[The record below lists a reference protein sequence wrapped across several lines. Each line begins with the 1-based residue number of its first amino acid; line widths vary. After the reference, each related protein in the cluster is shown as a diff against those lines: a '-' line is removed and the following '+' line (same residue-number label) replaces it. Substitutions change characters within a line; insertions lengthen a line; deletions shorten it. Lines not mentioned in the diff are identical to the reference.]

1 MPFPLSPNHHSTV
14 PDHMPVRGEMKNS
27 TLVYLVLT
35 VAVFPFNNSGVF
47 SGEHLLLCTPKLATR
62 QGLHSTET
70 LFFFTPRLDMTSNN
84 WNSVTPYSTFKVN
97 TTVLSQRS
105 YVVEVSSDF
114 IFGCVFMTVVQ
125 AALTDCSATHEL
137 SVHAGS
143 VHSGLIAHNDH
154 STAEREAMDKAII
167 VITVMTRDWKWV
179 FRGLQ
184 WGWEPRQ
191 LNLEGRH
198 AACGLLL
205 ARGNGPHV

>member
-35 VAVFPFNNSGVF
+35 VAVFP
-47 SGEHLLLCTPKLATR
+47 LIILAYSLENTFCCAHQNWQLDR
-62 QGLHSTET
+62 VYTAQRH
-70 LFFFTPRLDMTSNN
+70 FFFTTRLDMTSNN